1 MNIRDLLL
9 PSFTA
14 DSLALETHWIYS
26 QRQIQELHPEGLPT
40 IGAPRTNYHAG
51 KVAGDF
57 THYGDQTLVLLR
69 SLVKRGGF
77 APETWAQDWT
87 AFWESQPISYLDR
100 ATAATL
106 ANDKQGTPGP
116 STSDDLAASARLA
129 PLLVAMSSAPI
140 EEAIAAA
147 RAQNGLTHGDPAVID
162 SAEFFTRLTRRL
174 AMGEEIT
181 DAVALTADECHCPA
195 LQPNVHLARLPS
207 LINRETRKAAKELGL
222 TCHISAAFPLT
233 LYLLQKHGNTPVE
246 ALRENVMAGGD
257 SAARG
262 MILGY
267 LLGAAHGSDWLP
279 ADWIRPIRQ
288 SAEIETLIT
297 VINESRLPS
306 I

>member
-1 MNIRDLLL
+1 MNTRDLVL

-26 QRQIQELHPEGLPT
+26 QQKIHELHPEGLPT
-40 IGAPRTNYHAG
+40 IGAPRTDYHTG

-77 APETWAQDWT
+77 APGDWAEDWT

-106 ANDKQGTPGP
+106 ANGNQGTPGP
-116 STSDDLAASARLA
+116 STSADLAASARLA
-129 PLLVAMSSAPI
+129 PLLAATSSAPI

-147 RAQNGLTHGDPAVID
+147 RAQNGLTHGDPAVIE

-174 AMGEEIT
+174 ALGEEIAR
-181 DAVALTADECHCPA
+181 AVALTANERDYPA
-195 LQPNVHLARLPS
+195 LQPTVHLARLPS
-207 LINRETRKAAKELGL
+207 LFDRETLKAAKELGL
-222 TCHISAAFPLT
+222 TCNISAAFPLT
-233 LYLLQKHGNTPVE
+233 LYLLQKHGATPVE

-267 LLGAAHGSDWLP
+267 LFGAAHGSDWLP
-279 ADWIRPIRQ
+279 ADWSRSLRQ

-297 VINESRLPS
+297 VLNEGRASSL
-306 I
+306 